1 MRDERR
7 KEAID
12 RRKTER
18 QKAADLASYLADSVV
33 ESANGRSSGHG
44 LTISPKGMHSRCS
57 REVEVLDQYV
67 SCLTDCVAD
76 VWAQR

>member
-18 QKAADLASYLADSVV
+18 QKVADLASYLADSVV

-44 LTISPKGMHSRCS
+44 LTISSKRG
-57 REVEVLDQYV
+57 
-67 SCLTDCVAD
+67 TAD
-76 VWAQR
+76 AAEKLRFSISMYPV